1 MDRETSLKN
10 VARLFIG
17 FGEYDKAVEALVR
30 VVLES
35 PDDIDARLFLAST
48 LHPE

>member
-1 MDRETSLKN
+1 MDREKSLKN

-17 FGEYDKAVEALVR
+17 FGEYDKAVSALVR
-30 VVLES
+30 AVLQS
-35 PDDIDARLFLAST
+35 PDDVEARLSLAST